1 VTVKD
6 ILEVVIPVLLM
17 GGAFMFAVSVWHA
30 SRALGRRIRRW
41 GERADPAPLSGDLRA
56 ELLEGQAGILG
67 EVETLRREVADLA
80 ERVDF
85 AERLLAK
92 QRESERLAPPR

>member
-1 VTVKD
+1 MNAKD

-17 GGAFMFAVSVWHA
+17 GGAFVFAVSVWHV

-41 GERADPAPLSGDLRA
+41 GERADHAPLAADVRA
-56 ELLEGQAGILG
+56 ELLDGQSAILG
-67 EVETLRREVADLA
+67 ELEILRRDVTELA

-92 QRESERLAPPR
+92 QRDAAQLAPPR